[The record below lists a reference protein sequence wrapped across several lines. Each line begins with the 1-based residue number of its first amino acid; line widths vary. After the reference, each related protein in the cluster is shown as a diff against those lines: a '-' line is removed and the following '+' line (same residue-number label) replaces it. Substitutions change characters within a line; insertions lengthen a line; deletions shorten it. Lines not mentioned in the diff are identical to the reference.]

1 MNLYFV
7 GFLAV
12 RHEVY
17 GSLMI
22 RALVSTMYKHA
33 GHRHMCEI
41 FKNVQQKVRK
51 TCLKR
56 QLHEGQLVVTYD
68 TLTHGR
74 QLYLFPGFNGHRRRE

>member
-1 MNLYFV
+1 VHVYVSHIKQCGVFITTNVYFA

-12 RHEVY
+12 RHEIY

-41 FKNVQQKVRK
+41 FKNVSSLLAYY
-51 TCLKR
+51 T
-56 QLHEGQLVVTYD
+56 
-68 TLTHGR
+68 
-74 QLYLFPGFNGHRRRE
+74 P

>member
-12 RHEVY
+12 RHEIY

-41 FKNVQQKVRK
+41 FKNVSSLFAYYAPAWKK
-51 TCLKR
+51 IFSMFWHLLK
-56 QLHEGQLVVTYD
+56 QSDLVI
-68 TLTHGR
+68 
-74 QLYLFPGFNGHRRRE
+74 

>member
-1 MNLYFV
+1 VYVSHIIEQCGVFITTINVYFV

-12 RHEVY
+12 RHEIY

-41 FKNVQQKVRK
+41 FKNVSS
-51 TCLKR
+51 
-56 QLHEGQLVVTYD
+56 
-68 TLTHGR
+68 
-74 QLYLFPGFNGHRRRE
+74 LFAFYS